1 MLRKIKKLIKEA
13 NSLIIEKM
21 LDKKKNS
28 KLLQFN

>member
-1 MLRKIKKLIKEA
+1 MLRKIKKLMKEA

-28 KLLQFN
+28 KLL